1 MPKIIKT
8 ATGAFTVASLSID
21 SSGRVFSASS
31 GTAGGGNMVPTFAEY
46 GPGTGTYTAGNNAN
60 FVGAY
65 ITGAGGGGQG
75 PNNSMGGPGG
85 FGYFTAPISPP
96 FSGPYTI
103 GEAGN
108 STNGNGTAGTATN
121 LTNIGTGNGGGGG
134 QFSGTTGTAGSVG
147 NAVAGPIGTL
157 HSIQFQSNTGGAYN
171 MSSGPDINNSGFGYG
186 MLTAGMSSSPSTQ
199 GKGNERASENG
210 MRFMGMGSTK
220 GNPRGGFLGE
230 GMHGALLI
238 YENSGS

>member
-1 MPKIIKT
+1 MPKIIKP
-8 ATGAFTVASLSID
+8 ATGAFTLASLSID
-21 SSGRVFSASS
+21 SSGRVFSAAS

-65 ITGAGGGGQG
+65 IVGAGGGGQG
-75 PNNSMGGPGG
+75 PNDSKGGPGG

-103 GEAGN
+103 GEGGN
-108 STNGNGTAGTATN
+108 STNSNGTAGTATN

-157 HSIQFQSNTGGAYN
+157 HSIQFQSNTGGGYD
-171 MSSGPDINNSGFGYG
+171 SSTGPDTNNSGFGWS
-186 MLTAGMSSSPSTQ
+186 MLATGISKSPSTNSR
-199 GKGNERASENG
+199 GNDRVSETG
-210 MRFMGMGSTK
+210 MRFMGHGSTK
-220 GNPRGGFLGE
+220 GNPRGGFRGE
-230 GMHGALLI
+230 GMHGAILI
-238 YENSGS
+238 YENTGS